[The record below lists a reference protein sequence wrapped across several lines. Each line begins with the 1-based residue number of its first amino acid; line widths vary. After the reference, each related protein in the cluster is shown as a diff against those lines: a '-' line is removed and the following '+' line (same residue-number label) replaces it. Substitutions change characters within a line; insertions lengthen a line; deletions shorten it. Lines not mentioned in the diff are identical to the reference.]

1 MLALQLSERER
12 SQLIELRGDLFDGR
26 RGVEIDAKL
35 FAFVLFVFVR
45 LFLVRANCDRCQ
57 RRRDEDRDRAN
68 FVALWR
74 SFAEAIAP
82 FLI

>member
-1 MLALQLSERER
+1 MLALQLIERER

-26 RGVEIDAKL
+26 RGVGIDAKL
-35 FAFVLFVFVR
+35 FAFVLFVFVP

-57 RRRDEDRDRAN
+57 HRRNEDRDRAN
-68 FVALWR
+68 LSALWR
-74 SFAEAIAP
+74 RFAEAIAP